1 MLDGGGPAWLREIP
15 AVQALRVIMLQNYT
29 RSVDVSGQEVVR
41 RREAAPEG
49 DGLPPAH
56 LRLGSPYDTDARW
69 GGKKVGDQDVYWW
82 GYKVHVSETCDDPR
96 LQAADEDS
104 GMPAAPA
111 VEELHVITNVAT
123 THGGV
128 IDNTMTGPIHDAL
141 AAKGLTP
148 ARHYLDAG
156 YPSAAHLVTARRE
169 HGITIVA
176 PMRADISAQARS
188 GAGFARTDFHID
200 FQARTAT
207 CPRGATST
215 TWTECVQKGTDKIV
229 ITFAPA
235 DCRPCPSRT
244 DCTRSARQ
252 RRQITIG
259 TRETHTA
266 QLAARAA
273 EADTDWQQDYKRRAG
288 IEGTINQIGDI
299 AGIRRARYRGLAKT
313 HADHIAAATAI
324 NLIRWHAWAHNRLQG
339 RTRTSHLTRL
349 HATLAA

>member
-1 MLDGGGPAWLREIP
+1 M
-15 AVQALRVIMLQNYT
+15 
-29 RSVDVSGQEVVR
+29 VR

-56 LRLGSPYDTDARW
+56 LRLGSPYDADARW
-69 GGKKVGDQDVYWW
+69 GGKKVGDQDVFWW
-82 GYKVHVSETCDDPR
+82 GYKVHISETCDDVPSSPAGPD
-96 LQAADEDS
+96 Q
-104 GMPAAPA
+104 AAPA
-111 VEELHVITNVAT
+111 AQALRVITNVAT

-156 YPSAAHLVTARRE
+156 YPSAEHLVTARRE

-176 PMRADISAQARS
+176 PMLADISAQARS
-188 GAGFARTDFHID
+188 GAGFARADFHID
-200 FQARTAT
+200 FGTRTAT
-207 CPRGATST
+207 CPVGAISA
-215 TWTECVQKGTDKIV
+215 TWTECVQKGTDKTV
-229 ITFAPA
+229 ITFSPA
-235 DCRPCPSRT
+235 DCRPGPSRP
-244 DCTRSARQ
+244 DCTRSIRE

-259 TRETHTA
+259 TREAFEA
-266 QLAARAA
+266 QMSARAA
-273 EADTDWQQDYKRRAG
+273 ETDACWQQDYKRRAG

-313 HADHIAAATAI
+313 HADHVAAATAV
-324 NLIRWHAWAHNRLQG
+324 NLIRWHAWTNSRLHG

-349 HATLAA
+349 HAALAT